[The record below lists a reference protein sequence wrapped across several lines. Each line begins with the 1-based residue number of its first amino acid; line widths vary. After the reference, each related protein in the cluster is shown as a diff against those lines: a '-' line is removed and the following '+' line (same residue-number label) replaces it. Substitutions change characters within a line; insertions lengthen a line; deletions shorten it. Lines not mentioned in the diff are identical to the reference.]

1 MPSILN
7 FESNINTFD
16 LSALNFFNPLTIGA
30 GNTLNDRSFNQ
41 IVVFGDSLSDTGNAF
56 KATGGKF
63 PPAPFFNGR
72 FSNGPLWIEYLAPQL
87 GISQVTNFAV
97 AGATSGRSNVGSSN
111 VGGQQLPGVL
121 DEIDLFAN
129 QLAQSRPPGS
139 NTPATANPRALYI
152 VWGGANDFL
161 TLPQDPAAAI
171 QSVRNSINNVVQ
183 AITTLANLGAK
194 TIVVP
199 NLPNLGLTPF
209 AVTRNLTTSAT
220 LFSTLFNT
228 VLEGTLGNLEA
239 NLGIDLVRVDVFSL
253 SQSIAQRPSEFGF
266 TNITTPLFQATQP
279 VNPDAFTF
287 ADDFHPTTAVH
298 RLISDAVKRS
308 LSTPTP
314 GKVLATS
321 GKLLTDLVN
330 SSGLRM
336 SIGSL
341 INDLTQNPFAA
352 NNLLP
357 LNNRSRSVVFD

>member
-16 LSALNFFNPLTIGA
+16 LSGLNFFNPLTISA

-87 GISQVTNFAV
+87 GITQVTNLAV
-97 AGATSGRSNVGSSN
+97 AGATSGRTNI
-111 VGGQQLPGVL
+111 GGAQLPGVL

-129 QLAQSRPPGS
+129 QLAQSRLPGGP
-139 NTPATANPRALYI
+139 PATANPRALYI

-171 QSVRNSINNVVQ
+171 QSVRNSVNNVVQ

-209 AVTRNLTTSAT
+209 AVARNLTTSAT
-220 LFSTLFNT
+220 LFSALFNT

-266 TNITTPLFQATQP
+266 TNTTTPLFQATQP

-298 RLISDAVKRS
+298 RLISDAIKQS

-321 GKLLTDLVN
+321 GKLLGNLIN

-336 SIGSL
+336 SIGNF

-352 NNLLP
+352 NSLLP
-357 LNNRSRSVVFD
+357 LINRSGVRELR

>member
-1 MPSILN
+1 
-7 FESNINTFD
+7 
-16 LSALNFFNPLTIGA
+16 
-30 GNTLNDRSFNQ
+30 
-41 IVVFGDSLSDTGNAF
+41 
-56 KATGGKF
+56 
-63 PPAPFFNGR
+63 
-72 FSNGPLWIEYLAPQL
+72 
-87 GISQVTNFAV
+87 V
-97 AGATSGRSNVGSSN
+97 AGATSGRSN

-129 QLAQSRPPGS
+129 QLAQSRPPGGP
-139 NTPATANPRALYI
+139 TATANPRALYI

-209 AVTRNLTTSAT
+209 AVTRNLTTTAT

-266 TNITTPLFQATQP
+266 TNVTTPLFQATQP
-279 VNPDAFTF
+279 VNPDNFVF

-308 LSTPTP
+308 LSVPTR

-321 GKLLTDLVN
+321 GKLLSDLVN

-336 SIGSL
+336 SIGNF

-352 NNLLP
+352 NSLLP
-357 LNNRSRSVVFD
+357 LVHRSRVSELR

>member
-1 MPSILN
+1 MPSLLN

-16 LSALNFFNPLTIGA
+16 LSSLNFFNPLTIGA

-56 KATGGKF
+56 KATEGKF

-97 AGATSGRSNVGSSN
+97 AGATSGRTN
-111 VGGQQLPGVL
+111 VGGTQLPGVL

-129 QLAQSRPPGS
+129 QLAQSRLPGGPPGG
-139 NTPATANPRALYI
+139 ANPRALYV
-152 VWGGANDFL
+152 VWGGGNDFL
-161 TLPQDPAAAI
+161 RLPPDPAAAI

-183 AITTLANLGAK
+183 AVTTLANLGAK

-253 SQSIAQRPSEFGF
+253 SQAIAQRPSEFGF
-266 TNITTPLFQATQP
+266 TNITTPLFQAAQP
-279 VNPDAFTF
+279 ANPDAFTF

-308 LSTPTP
+308 LSAPTP
-314 GKVLATS
+314 GRVLATS
-321 GKLLTDLVN
+321 GKLLGDLVN

-336 SIGSL
+336 SIGNL
-341 INDLTQNPFAA
+341 INDLTKNPFAT

-357 LNNRSRSVVFD
+357 LINRSGVGELR